1 MKNSEFVSLHT
12 GTGSGKSVHG
22 EHYFRKS
29 AVTYFGIAEHRL
41 GQDDPH
47 GKNNPYFRAKITYA
61 TSGSTADTLVL
72 DMEVDTAFKEFI
84 NQMLDQPVVNAEE
97 TDRISN
103 RVLHANTPEEPEEE
117 PAFVTRD
124 CLEITEGSEEFFKWL
139 HGKFYN
145 SEKIDCWSFK
155 AVPGTQD
162 EDFIVCHK
170 PNTSTSPA
178 DVHIAFR
185 NHFKYAR
192 VCGIVVNDHY
202 TPDDVGFNFI
212 LHEFVRDIVR
222 PYADIHKITYSYTG
236 TPNEQP
242 LKSNGTPENTNTDT
256 LDSLEITGEAEG
268 FYAFLLAKATS
279 YMDLGGK
286 WSVSRDDDKFTCKR
300 IDDDTM
306 NSFTVTLS
314 FTHTGRYARV
324 TAIEPTGTALT
335 VDMYNRFLRR
345 FVSELV
351 KPYAEI
357 QKLTYEYSGKC

>member
-1 MKNSEFVSLHT
+1 MANQDFVSFRT
-12 GTGSGKSVHG
+12 DGNDKSVKS
-22 EHYFRKS
+22 EYFFRKDK
-29 AVTYFGIAEHRL
+29 VNYFGITEKDEGGDNHHFAVR
-41 GQDDPH
+41 
-47 GKNNPYFRAKITYA
+47 ITYE
-61 TSGSTADTLVL
+61 TSDASSDTFYVL
-72 DMEVDTAFKEFI
+72 MPDTTEFEMFRD
-84 NQMLDQPVVNAEE
+84 QMLGTPEASAEE
-97 TDRISN
+97 LDKIRN
-103 RVLHANTPEEPEEE
+103 GLLHADAPEKPEEE

-124 CLEITEGSEEFFKWL
+124 CLEITEGAEEFFKWL

-145 SEKIDCWSFK
+145 GEKIDCWSFK
-155 AVPGTQD
+155 AVPGTYD

-170 PNTSTSPA
+170 TNTATSPA
-178 DVHIAFR
+178 DVHISFK
-185 NHFKYAR
+185 NHFTYAR

-222 PYADIHKITYSYTG
+222 LYADIHKITYSYTG

-256 LDSLEITGEAEG
+256 LDSLEITGKAER

-279 YMDLGGK
+279 YMDIGGK

-300 IDDDTM
+300 IDADTM

-324 TAIEPTGTALT
+324 TAIEPTGTGLT
-335 VDMYNRFLRR
+335 VDRYNRFLRR

-351 KPYAEI
+351 KPYAET
-357 QKLTYEYSGKC
+357 QKLTYKYSGKC